1 MGDLRKSLL
10 RTQLQK
16 ELAKARKMQKEGDQ
30 KGAGFHFT
38 RAGAI
43 SKKLAEISP
52 KRRAEAMY
60 HNAGEYEDLGRTL
73 QSGQA
78 RGIAVDK
85 GPADKHVADAVI
97 DNLIVSVKPDITW
110 EQIGGL
116 PDVKRTIKEAI
127 ILPFIK
133 EKPPFIK
140 STRTI
145 LLYGPPGTGKTLLA
159 KAASNTLSATFFE
172 ARISSLLSK
181 YFGESSKLIYAL
193 FHKAR
198 KEEPSVVFMDELD
211 SVATARGGGMN
222 EATRRVL
229 GEFLTQIEGFNTKKD
244 EKVLII
250 GATNKPW
257 DLDEAII
264 SRFQRKIYVPLP
276 DEMARKAIFKIHL
289 ESAKSSVDLGELARR
304 SEGFSGR
311 DISSVCQEAINH
323 MVREMNTSLTD
334 LTSKQVSNY
343 RLRSRPLS
351 ESDFQAAFSKIKPAT
366 KMPELKKYGDWQKDF
381 GG

>member
-1 MGDLRKSLL
+1 MGDLRESLL

-16 ELAKARKMQKEGDQ
+16 ELATARKLEKEGDS
-30 KGAGFHFT
+30 KGSGMHYA

-43 SKKLAEISP
+43 SRRLAEISP
-52 KRRAEAMY
+52 TRKAEMLY
-60 HNAGEYEDLGRTL
+60 HNAGEYETLGSTL

-78 RGIAVDK
+78 KGIAEK
-85 GPADKHVADAVI
+85 APSEKHLVNAVI
-97 DNLIVSVKPDITW
+97 DNLIVSTKPDTTW

-127 ILPFIK
+127 VLPFIK
-133 EKPPFIK
+133 EKPPYIK

-172 ARISSLLSK
+172 ARVSSLLSK
-181 YFGESSKLIYAL
+181 YFGESSKLIHAL
-193 FHKAR
+193 FQKAR
-198 KEEPSVVFMDELD
+198 KEEPSVVFVDELD
-211 SVATARGGGMN
+211 SVAISRGGNMN

-264 SRFQRKIYVPLP
+264 SRFQRKVYVPLP
-276 DEMARKAIFKIHL
+276 DEKARKGIFRIHL
-289 ESAKSSVDLGELARR
+289 EGAKSSLDLDDLARR

-323 MVREMNTSLTD
+323 MVREMNPGLTD
-334 LTSKQVSNY
+334 MTAEQVSKY
-343 RLRSRPLS
+343 RLKSRPLN
-351 ESDFQAAFSKIKPAT
+351 EPDFQEAFSKIRPAT
-366 KMPELKKYGDWQKDF
+366 KKVELSKYEDWQKDF

>member
-1 MGDLRKSLL
+1 MSEIRQGILRA
-10 RTQLQK
+10 QLQK
-16 ELAKARKMQKEGDQ
+16 ELARARKLEKKGDQ
-30 KGAGFHFT
+30 KGAGFHFNK
-38 RAGAI
+38 AGAI
-43 SKKLAEISP
+43 SRKLAEISP
-52 KRRAEAMY
+52 HRRAEAMY
-60 HNAGEYEDLGRTL
+60 HNAGEYERLGNTL

-78 RGIAVDK
+78 EGIAREK
-85 GPADKHVADAVI
+85 GHVEKQVADAVI

-127 ILPFIK
+127 VLPFIK

-181 YFGESSKLIYAL
+181 YFGESSKLIHAL
-193 FHKAR
+193 FSKAR

-211 SVATARGGGMN
+211 SVATSRGGGMN

-229 GEFLTQIEGFNTKKD
+229 GEFLTQIEGFNTKKED
-244 EKVLII
+244 KVLII

-276 DEMARKAIFKIHL
+276 DAKARKAIFKIHL
-289 ESAKSSVDLGELARR
+289 EDAKSSLDLDELADR

-311 DISSVCQEAINH
+311 DISTVCHEAISH
-323 MVREMNTSLTD
+323 MVREMNPNLTE
-334 LTSKQVSNY
+334 LSAEQVSRY
-343 RLRSRPLS
+343 RLKSRPLK
-351 ESDFQAAFSKIKPAT
+351 ESDFQAAFGKIRPAT
-366 KMPELKKYGDWQKDF
+366 RKAELEKYVQWQKDF

>member
-1 MGDLRKSLL
+1 MGDLRDSLL
-10 RTQLQK
+10 RTSLQK
-16 ELAKARKMQKEGDQ
+16 ELSKARKLEKAGDH
-30 KGAGFHFT
+30 KGAGVHYAK
-38 RAGAI
+38 AGAI
-43 SKKLAEISP
+43 YRRLAENSPSKKAHSMYHSASEYESLGDTLRSG
-52 KRRAEAMY
+52 RAE
-60 HNAGEYEDLGRTL
+60 
-73 QSGQA
+73 
-78 RGIAVDK
+78 GIAEK
-85 GPADKHVADAVI
+85 QGPPAGKAADAVI
-97 DNLIVSVKPDITW
+97 DNLIVSVKPEVSW

-133 EKPPFIK
+133 EKPPFVR

-145 LLYGPPGTGKTLLA
+145 LLYGPPGTGKTMLA
-159 KAASNTLSATFFE
+159 KAASNTLDATFFE
-172 ARISSLLSK
+172 GRISSLLSK
-181 YFGESSKLIYAL
+181 YFGESSKLISAL
-193 FHKAR
+193 FSKAR
-198 KEEPSVVFMDELD
+198 KEEPSVVFVDELD
-211 SVATARGGGMN
+211 SVATSRGGGMN

-229 GEFLTQIEGFNTKKD
+229 GEFLTQIEGFNTKKG
-244 EKVLII
+244 ERVLII

-276 DEMARKAIFKIHL
+276 DSKARKSIFKIHL
-289 ESAKSSVDLGELARR
+289 EGADSSISLDGLADR

-334 LTSKQVSNY
+334 LTSEQVSKY
-343 RLRSRPLS
+343 RLKSRPLS
-351 ESDFQAAFSKIKPAT
+351 EKDFREAFSKVRPAT
-366 KMPELKKYGDWQKDF
+366 RKADLERYMEWQKDF